1 MHCRFDDDLKMIK
14 RKGTIV
20 TFESVSGPV
29 EPVKLFRLTEKKSG
43 SLILRGFRMFSKC
56 CLLTYTRA
64 T

>member
-29 EPVKLFRLTEKKSG
+29 EPVKLFRLTEKN
-43 SLILRGFRMFSKC
+43 IR
-56 CLLTYTRA
+56 LLNTSWVPDVF
-64 T
+64 